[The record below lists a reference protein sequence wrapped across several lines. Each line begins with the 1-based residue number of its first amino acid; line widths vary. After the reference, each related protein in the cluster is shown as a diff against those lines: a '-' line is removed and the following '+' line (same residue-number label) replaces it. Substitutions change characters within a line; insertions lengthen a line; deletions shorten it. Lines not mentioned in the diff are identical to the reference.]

1 MFTLTFC
8 FVFFRRYDD
17 PEYQDK
23 LARVDSRTGQVS
35 DQQVCI
41 YSSFGNSFWIWLT
54 IINIEAY
61 QMVLNPITLDMADS
75 GLPG

>member
-1 MFTLTFC
+1 MSIACMFTLT
-8 FVFFRRYDD
+8 VVYFRRYDD

-41 YSSFGNSFWIWLT
+41 YSSFGNSF
-54 IINIEAY
+54 
-61 QMVLNPITLDMADS
+61 
-75 GLPG
+75 